1 MKFIKA
7 LGILVLVLITG
18 CNDQI
23 LTKNSPNEVTAANFY
38 KNGEDAVAAVNSVY
52 DPLQY
57 RGLFKNSYWSIG
69 DITSDDAYK
78 GDGGKSDGPAWWEF
92 DLFDIKSSN
101 ALLAESWADSYT
113 GIYRANIALKEIPDI
128 EMDSNLK
135 ERLVGEAKFLR
146 GLYYFWLVRLFGDVP
161 LIKKPQKLGN
171 LKVDRTAKDKVYD
184 LIIKDMSEAAKALP
198 ETYSDSDQGRI
209 TKGAANGMLAKVYMW
224 QKNWEKAA
232 EYSKKVID
240 SGVYDLLDNYADNF
254 KEAFENGKESVFEV
268 QFMKGGPNGA
278 WGNGS
283 DGTIQ
288 HISIAPRNS
297 GVPGLEGWGFDM
309 PTQDLVDEFES
320 GDPRLEATVLMQG
333 STIQGGKQYDPSW
346 SSTGYNTRK
355 YLVKR
360 DDFIG
365 SGSDSPVNVRVL
377 RYSEVLLN
385 YAEALN
391 EMGQTAQAKQ
401 YVDEVRERVGLDPL
415 QAGMSQS
422 EFRQAVYHE
431 RRVELALEGHR
442 WWDLVRTG
450 RAMEVM
456 QAQPDGHGGQIQEYN
471 LIFPIPQSE
480 IDVNPQLS
488 QNPGY

>member
-1 MKFIKA
+1 MKFIKGLTLLA
-7 LGILVLVLITG
+7 LVLIAG
-18 CNDQI
+18 CSDEI

-38 KNGEDAVAAVNSVY
+38 KNSEDAVAAVNAVY

-69 DITSDDAYK
+69 DIASDDAYK

-92 DLFDIKSSN
+92 DLFDINSTN
-101 ALLAESWADSYT
+101 ALLADSWADSYT
-113 GIYRANIALKEIPDI
+113 GIYRANIALKEIPNID
-128 EMDSNLK
+128 MDSNLQG
-135 ERLVGEAKFLR
+135 RLIGEAKFLR
-146 GLYYFWLVRLFGDVP
+146 GFYYFWLVRLFGDVP
-161 LIKKPQKLGN
+161 LITKPQKLGD
-171 LKVDRTAKDKVYD
+171 LKVQRTAKSEVYNQ
-184 LIIKDMSEAAKALP
+184 IIKDMSEAASALP
-198 ETYSDSDQGRI
+198 ETYAGSNQGRI
-209 TKGAANGMLAKVYMW
+209 TKGAANAMLAKVYMW
-224 QKNWEKAA
+224 QKNWDKAA

-240 SGVYDLLDNYADNF
+240 SGVYELLDSYADNF
-254 KEAFENGKESVFEV
+254 KEEYENSKESVFEV

-278 WGNGS
+278 WGNAS

-297 GVPGLEGWGFDM
+297 GVAGLEGWGFDM

-320 GDPRLEATVLMQG
+320 SDPRLETTVLMQG
-333 STIQGGKQYDPSW
+333 STIQGGKQYDPAW

-355 YLVKR
+355 YLIKR
-360 DDFIG
+360 DGFIG
-365 SGSDSPVNVRVL
+365 SGSDSPVNYRVM

-391 EMGQTAQAKQ
+391 EMGETSKAKQ
-401 YVDEVRERVGLDPL
+401 YVDQVRERVGLNEL

-422 EFRQAVYHE
+422 EFREAVYHE

-450 RAMEVM
+450 RALEVM
-456 QAQPDGHGGQIQEYN
+456 QDQPNGHGGQIQEHN

-480 IDVNPQLS
+480 IDVNPDLS